1 MENYHKSK
9 ILAIL
14 IGILPLIFEFSSNI
28 WKGDNGFFIVSAAY
42 GLILLLLAL
51 SIPIEDLDQWFLEKT
66 LSLLSVFLALAVVL
80 NNLDIFPLSE
90 IGALYQLTIISY
102 MGILYFLDR
111 HFNTKNLVLLF
122 LNLNILAQ
130 LPIKAGTLLILIISV
145 LTFVFYLIRVMVTFS
160 EQLRPFLLCVYLIVL
175 LISLVWYVPELPEGI
190 LGNLSWNIGAI
201 LLLIELIILIEI
213 IGAMIYLKAKGYLA
227 INAHLIVGIIGFL
240 TISELS
246 MLVVESNVINTS
258 YLVLIFILSLSI
270 VNIFGNISLG
280 KKQVKISV
288 LIPAYNSA
296 NTIVE
301 ALESIKNQTY
311 QNWEII
317 LINDGSRDKTEEII
331 RRYLGNTKLPLTYT
345 KQTHHNY
352 FQSIRHGLKYASGE
366 IIFVL
371 DADKILFNQN
381 VFYRAVSTILGEKC
395 DGMFIG
401 IRAMYQRLKDGK
413 FHLVRPY
420 YRNEVSLI
428 KTALGL
434 GKNIYTNYAFWRR
447 EVFETSVYENY
458 LINGMPAWYNAQN
471 NLGLRVANGN
481 FVGLKYRV
489 SKKSS
494 LVNNHLKQNNSK
506 TLFELSTNLRTLH
519 HIVSRIKIPAYSTQA
534 TLYNLINR
542 LRIASLY
549 PSIFKQGQTSL
560 KEITPLVVK
569 NIKDSELDN
578 VYLKTIVDFSN
589 NFNPQKVVKIIIHKD
604 TKIYWGT
611 EIEEFNKK
619 LSKNMLDQFYY
630 DLMKMIAQGT
640 SVYKI
645 KKEDQK
651 KLEQILEF
659 FTIRD
664 YVKIVSN

>member
-51 SIPIEDLDQWFLEKT
+51 SIPLEDLDQWFLEKT

-111 HFNTKNLVLLF
+111 HFNAKNLVLLL

-145 LTFVFYLIRVMVTFS
+145 LTFVFYLIRVVVTFS

-175 LISLVWYVPELPEGI
+175 LISLVWYVPEVPDFVFK
-190 LGNLSWNIGAI
+190 NLSWSIGSVI
-201 LLLIELIILIEI
+201 LLIEI
-213 IGAMIYLKAKGYLA
+213 IGSIFYLKVKGHLRPTS
-227 INAHLIVGIIGFL
+227 HLIVGIIIFL
-240 TISELS
+240 IINEIS
-246 MLVVESNVINTS
+246 MLVAESNVLNTS

-296 NTIVE
+296 KTIVE

-317 LINDGSRDKTEEII
+317 LINDGSQDETEEIL
-331 RRYLGNTKLPLTYT
+331 RRYLGNTKLSLKYT

-352 FQSIRHGLKYASGE
+352 FKAIRHGLKYASGE

-395 DGMFIG
+395 DGMFVG

-447 EVFETSVYENY
+447 EIFETSVYENY
-458 LINGMPAWYNAQN
+458 LINGMPVWYNAEN
-471 NLGLRVANGN
+471 NLGLRVVNGN

-489 SKKSS
+489 SKKAN
-494 LVNNHLKQNNSK
+494 LGDNPLKQNNSK

-519 HIVSRIKIPAYSTQA
+519 HIVSRINVPAYSTQA
-534 TLYNLINR
+534 TLYDLINR
-542 LRIASLY
+542 LHIASLY

-560 KEITPLVVK
+560 KEITPLVTK
-569 NIKDSELDN
+569 NIKNSELN
-578 VYLKTIVDFSN
+578 NIYLKTIVDFSN
-589 NFNPQKVVKIIIHKD
+589 NFDPQKTTKIVIPKG

-611 EIEEFNKK
+611 EIDEFSNK

-630 DLMKMIAQGT
+630 DLMKIISQGT
-640 SVYKI
+640 TIYKI
-645 KKEDQK
+645 KKDDQK
-651 KLEQILEF
+651 KLEQILDF

-664 YVKIVSN
+664 YVRIISN

>member
-42 GLILLLLAL
+42 GLVLILLAL

-111 HFNTKNLVLLF
+111 HFNAKNLVLLL

-145 LTFVFYLIRVMVTFS
+145 LTFVFYLIRVVVTFS

-175 LISLVWYVPELPEGI
+175 LISLVWYVPELPDFV
-190 LGNLSWNIGAI
+190 LKNLSWSIGSII
-201 LLLIELIILIEI
+201 LLIEI
-213 IGAMIYLKAKGYLA
+213 IGSIFYLKVKGHLRPTS
-227 INAHLIVGIIGFL
+227 HLIVGIIIFL
-240 TISELS
+240 IVNEIS
-246 MLVVESNVINTS
+246 MLVAESNVLNTS
-258 YLVLIFILSLSI
+258 YLVIIFILSLSI

-296 NTIVE
+296 KTIVE

-317 LINDGSRDKTEEII
+317 LINDGSQDETEKIL
-331 RRYLGNTKLPLTYT
+331 RRYLGNTKLPLKYT

-352 FQSIRHGLKYASGE
+352 FKAIRHGLKYASGE

-395 DGMFIG
+395 DGMFVG

-434 GKNIYTNYAFWRR
+434 GTNIYTNYAFWRR
-447 EVFETSVYENY
+447 EIFETSVYENY
-458 LINGMPAWYNAQN
+458 LINGMPAWYNAEN
-471 NLGLRVANGN
+471 NLGLRVVNGN

-489 SKKSS
+489 SKK
-494 LVNNHLKQNNSK
+494 VNLGDNPLKQNNSK

-519 HIVSRIKIPAYSTQA
+519 HIVSRINVPAYSTQA
-534 TLYNLINR
+534 TLYNLISR
-542 LRIASLY
+542 LHIASLY

-560 KEITPLVVK
+560 KKITPLVVK

-589 NFNPQKVVKIIIHKD
+589 NFDPQKTAKIVIPKG

-611 EIEEFNKK
+611 EFDEFSNK

-630 DLMKMIAQGT
+630 DLMKIISQGT
-640 SVYKI
+640 TIYKI
-645 KKEDQK
+645 KKDDQK

-664 YVKIVSN
+664 YVKIISN

>member
-111 HFNTKNLVLLF
+111 HFNAKNLVLLL

-145 LTFVFYLIRVMVTFS
+145 LTFVFYLIRVVVTFS

-175 LISLVWYVPELPEGI
+175 LISLVWYVPELPDFV
-190 LGNLSWNIGAI
+190 LKNLSWSIGSII
-201 LLLIELIILIEI
+201 LLIEI
-213 IGAMIYLKAKGYLA
+213 IGSIFYLKVKGHL
-227 INAHLIVGIIGFL
+227 IPTSHLIVGIIIFL
-240 TISELS
+240 IINEIS
-246 MLVVESNVINTS
+246 MLVAESNVLNTS

-296 NTIVE
+296 KTIVE

-317 LINDGSRDKTEEII
+317 LINDGSQDETEKIL
-331 RRYLGNTKLPLTYT
+331 RRYLGNTKLPLKYT

-352 FQSIRHGLKYASGE
+352 FKAIRHGLKYASGE

-395 DGMFIG
+395 DGMFVG

-434 GKNIYTNYAFWRR
+434 GTNIYTNYAFWRR
-447 EVFETSVYENY
+447 EIFETSVYENY
-458 LINGMPAWYNAQN
+458 LINGMPAWYNAEN
-471 NLGLRVANGN
+471 NLGLRVVNGN

-489 SKKSS
+489 SKK
-494 LVNNHLKQNNSK
+494 VNLGDNPLKQNNSK

-519 HIVSRIKIPAYSTQA
+519 HIVSRINVPAYSTQA

-542 LRIASLY
+542 LHIASLY

-589 NFNPQKVVKIIIHKD
+589 NFDPQKTAKIVIPKG

-611 EIEEFNKK
+611 EIDEFSNK

-630 DLMKMIAQGT
+630 DLMKIISQGT
-640 SVYKI
+640 TIYKI
-645 KKEDQK
+645 KKDDQK

-664 YVKIVSN
+664 YVKIISN

>member
-51 SIPIEDLDQWFLEKT
+51 SIPIEDLDQWFLEKN

-111 HFNTKNLVLLF
+111 HFNAKNLVLLL

-145 LTFVFYLIRVMVTFS
+145 LTFVFYLIRVVVTFS

-175 LISLVWYVPELPEGI
+175 LISLVWYVPELPDFV
-190 LGNLSWNIGAI
+190 LKNLSWSIGSII
-201 LLLIELIILIEI
+201 LLIEI
-213 IGAMIYLKAKGYLA
+213 IGSIFYLKVKGHLRPTS
-227 INAHLIVGIIGFL
+227 HLIVGIIIFL
-240 TISELS
+240 IVNEIS
-246 MLVVESNVINTS
+246 MLVAESNVLNTS

-296 NTIVE
+296 KTIVE

-317 LINDGSRDKTEEII
+317 LINDGSQDETEKIL
-331 RRYLGNTKLPLTYT
+331 RRYLGNTKLPLKYT

-352 FQSIRHGLKYASGE
+352 FKAIRHGLKYASGE

-395 DGMFIG
+395 DGMFVG

-434 GKNIYTNYAFWRR
+434 GTNIYTNYAFWRR
-447 EVFETSVYENY
+447 EIFETSVYKNY
-458 LINGMPAWYNAQN
+458 LINGMPAWYNAEN
-471 NLGLRVANGN
+471 NLGLRVVNGN

-489 SKKSS
+489 SKK
-494 LVNNHLKQNNSK
+494 VNLGDNPLKQNNSK

-519 HIVSRIKIPAYSTQA
+519 HIVSRINVPAYSTQA

-542 LRIASLY
+542 LHIASLY

-589 NFNPQKVVKIIIHKD
+589 NFDPQKTAKIVIPKG

-611 EIEEFNKK
+611 EIDEFSNK

-630 DLMKMIAQGT
+630 DLMKIISQGT
-640 SVYKI
+640 TIYKI
-645 KKEDQK
+645 KKDDQK

-664 YVKIVSN
+664 YVKIISN

>member
-1 MENYHKSK
+1 MGNYHKSN

-111 HFNTKNLVLLF
+111 HFNAKNLVLLL

-145 LTFVFYLIRVMVTFS
+145 LTFVFYLIRVVVTFS

-175 LISLVWYVPELPEGI
+175 LISLVWYVPELPDFV
-190 LGNLSWNIGAI
+190 LKNLSWSIGSII
-201 LLLIELIILIEI
+201 LLIEI
-213 IGAMIYLKAKGYLA
+213 IGSIFYLKVKDHLRPTS
-227 INAHLIVGIIGFL
+227 HLIVGIIIFL
-240 TISELS
+240 IINEIS
-246 MLVVESNVINTS
+246 MLVAESNVLNTS

-296 NTIVE
+296 KTIVE

-317 LINDGSRDKTEEII
+317 LINDGSQDETETIL
-331 RRYLGNTKLPLTYT
+331 RRYLGNTKLPLKYT

-352 FQSIRHGLKYASGE
+352 FKAIRHGLKYASGE

-395 DGMFIG
+395 DGMFVG

-434 GKNIYTNYAFWRR
+434 GTNIYTNYAFWRR
-447 EVFETSVYENY
+447 EIFETSVYENY
-458 LINGMPAWYNAQN
+458 LINGMPAWYNAEN
-471 NLGLRVANGN
+471 NLGLRVVNGN

-489 SKKSS
+489 SKK
-494 LVNNHLKQNNSK
+494 VNLGDNPLKQNNSK

-519 HIVSRIKIPAYSTQA
+519 HIVSRINVPAYSTQA

-542 LRIASLY
+542 LHIASLY

-578 VYLKTIVDFSN
+578 VYLKIIVDFSN
-589 NFNPQKVVKIIIHKD
+589 NFNPQKTAKIVIPKG

-611 EIEEFNKK
+611 GIDEFSNK
-619 LSKNMLDQFYY
+619 LSKNTLEQFYY
-630 DLMKMIAQGT
+630 DLIKIISQGT
-640 SVYKI
+640 TIYKI
-645 KKEDQK
+645 KKDDQK

-664 YVKIVSN
+664 YVKIISN

>member
-102 MGILYFLDR
+102 MGILYFLDL
-111 HFNTKNLVLLF
+111 HFNAKNLVLLL

-145 LTFVFYLIRVMVTFS
+145 LTFVFYLIRVVVTFS

-175 LISLVWYVPELPEGI
+175 LISLVWYVPELPDFV
-190 LGNLSWNIGAI
+190 LKNLSWSIGSII
-201 LLLIELIILIEI
+201 LLIEI
-213 IGAMIYLKAKGYLA
+213 IGSIFYLKVKGHL
-227 INAHLIVGIIGFL
+227 IPTSHLIVGIIIFL
-240 TISELS
+240 IINEIS
-246 MLVVESNVINTS
+246 MLVAESNVLNTS
-258 YLVLIFILSLSI
+258 YLVIIFILSLSI

-296 NTIVE
+296 KTIVE

-317 LINDGSRDKTEEII
+317 LINDGSQDGTEEIL
-331 RRYLGNTKLPLTYT
+331 RRYLGNTKLPLKYT

-352 FQSIRHGLKYASGE
+352 FKAIRHGLKYASGE

-395 DGMFIG
+395 DGMFVG

-434 GKNIYTNYAFWRR
+434 GTNIYTNYAFWRR
-447 EVFETSVYENY
+447 EIFETSVYENY
-458 LINGMPAWYNAQN
+458 LINGMPAWYNAEN
-471 NLGLRVANGN
+471 NLGLRVVNGN

-489 SKKSS
+489 SKK
-494 LVNNHLKQNNSK
+494 VNLGDNPLKQNNSK

-519 HIVSRIKIPAYSTQA
+519 HIVSRINVPAYSTQA
-534 TLYNLINR
+534 TLYNLISR
-542 LRIASLY
+542 LHIASLY

-560 KEITPLVVK
+560 KKITPLVVK

-589 NFNPQKVVKIIIHKD
+589 NFDPQKTAKIVIPKG

-611 EIEEFNKK
+611 EIDEFSNK

-630 DLMKMIAQGT
+630 DLMKIISQGT
-640 SVYKI
+640 TIYKI
-645 KKEDQK
+645 KKDDQK

-664 YVKIVSN
+664 YVKIISN

>member
-111 HFNTKNLVLLF
+111 HFNAKNLVLLL

-145 LTFVFYLIRVMVTFS
+145 LTFVFYLIRVVVTFS

-175 LISLVWYVPELPEGI
+175 LISLVWYVPELPDFV
-190 LGNLSWNIGAI
+190 LKNLSWSIGSII
-201 LLLIELIILIEI
+201 LLIEI
-213 IGAMIYLKAKGYLA
+213 IGSIFYLKVKGHL
-227 INAHLIVGIIGFL
+227 IPTSHLIVGIIIFL
-240 TISELS
+240 IINEIS
-246 MLVVESNVINTS
+246 MLVAESNVLNTS
-258 YLVLIFILSLSI
+258 YLVIIFILSLSI

-296 NTIVE
+296 KTIVE

-317 LINDGSRDKTEEII
+317 LINDGSQDETEKIL
-331 RRYLGNTKLPLTYT
+331 RRYLGNTKLPLKYT

-352 FQSIRHGLKYASGE
+352 FKAIRHGLKYASGE

-395 DGMFIG
+395 DGMFVG

-434 GKNIYTNYAFWRR
+434 GTNIYTNYAFWRR
-447 EVFETSVYENY
+447 EIFETSVYENY
-458 LINGMPAWYNAQN
+458 LINGMPAWYNAEN
-471 NLGLRVANGN
+471 NLGLRVVNGN

-489 SKKSS
+489 SKK
-494 LVNNHLKQNNSK
+494 VNLGDNPLKQNNSK

-519 HIVSRIKIPAYSTQA
+519 HIVSRINVPAYSTQA
-534 TLYNLINR
+534 TLYNLISR
-542 LRIASLY
+542 LHIASLY

-560 KEITPLVVK
+560 KKITPLVVK

-589 NFNPQKVVKIIIHKD
+589 NFDPQKTAKIVIPKG

-611 EIEEFNKK
+611 EFDEFSNK

-630 DLMKMIAQGT
+630 DLIKIISQGT
-640 SVYKI
+640 TIYKI
-645 KKEDQK
+645 KKDDQK

-664 YVKIVSN
+664 YVKIISN

>member
-1 MENYHKSK
+1 MGNYHKSN

-66 LSLLSVFLALAVVL
+66 LSLLSVFLALTVVL

-111 HFNTKNLVLLF
+111 HFNAKNLVLLL

-145 LTFVFYLIRVMVTFS
+145 LIFVFYLIRVVVTFS

-175 LISLVWYVPELPEGI
+175 LISLVWYVPELPDFV
-190 LGNLSWNIGAI
+190 LKNLSWSIGSII
-201 LLLIELIILIEI
+201 LLIEI
-213 IGAMIYLKAKGYLA
+213 IGSISYLKVKGHLRPTS
-227 INAHLIVGIIGFL
+227 HLIVGIIIFL
-240 TISELS
+240 IINEIS
-246 MLVVESNVINTS
+246 MLVAESNVLNTS

-296 NTIVE
+296 KTIVE

-317 LINDGSRDKTEEII
+317 LINDGSQDETEEIL
-331 RRYLGNTKLPLTYT
+331 RRYLGNTKLPLKYT

-352 FQSIRHGLKYASGE
+352 FKAIRHGLKYASGE

-395 DGMFIG
+395 DGMFVG

-434 GKNIYTNYAFWRR
+434 GTNIYTNYAFWRR
-447 EVFETSVYENY
+447 EIFETSVYENY
-458 LINGMPAWYNAQN
+458 LINGMPAWYNAEN
-471 NLGLRVANGN
+471 NLGLRVVNGN

-489 SKKSS
+489 SKK
-494 LVNNHLKQNNSK
+494 VNLGDNPLKQNNSK

-519 HIVSRIKIPAYSTQA
+519 HIVSRINVPAYSTQA

-542 LRIASLY
+542 LHIASLY

-589 NFNPQKVVKIIIHKD
+589 NFNPQKTAKIVIPKG

-611 EIEEFNKK
+611 GIDEFSNK
-619 LSKNMLDQFYY
+619 LSKNTLEQFYY
-630 DLMKMIAQGT
+630 DLIKIISQGT
-640 SVYKI
+640 TIYKI
-645 KKEDQK
+645 KKDDQK

-664 YVKIVSN
+664 YVKIISN

>member
-111 HFNTKNLVLLF
+111 HFNAKNLVLLL

-145 LTFVFYLIRVMVTFS
+145 LTFVFYLIRVVVTFS

-175 LISLVWYVPELPEGI
+175 LISLVWYVPELPDFV
-190 LGNLSWNIGAI
+190 LKNLSWSIGSII
-201 LLLIELIILIEI
+201 LLIEI
-213 IGAMIYLKAKGYLA
+213 IGSIFYLKVKGHLRPTS
-227 INAHLIVGIIGFL
+227 HLIVGIIIFL
-240 TISELS
+240 IVNEIS
-246 MLVVESNVINTS
+246 MLVAESNVLNTS

-296 NTIVE
+296 KTIVE

-317 LINDGSRDKTEEII
+317 LINDGSQDETEKIL
-331 RRYLGNTKLPLTYT
+331 RRYLGNTKLPLKYT

-352 FQSIRHGLKYASGE
+352 FKAIRHGLKYASGE

-395 DGMFIG
+395 DGMFVG

-434 GKNIYTNYAFWRR
+434 GTNIYTNYAFWRR
-447 EVFETSVYENY
+447 EIFETSVYENY
-458 LINGMPAWYNAQN
+458 LINGMPAWYNAEN
-471 NLGLRVANGN
+471 NLGLKVVNGN

-489 SKKSS
+489 SKK
-494 LVNNHLKQNNSK
+494 VNLGDNPLKQNNSK

-519 HIVSRIKIPAYSTQA
+519 HIVSRINVPAYSTQA
-534 TLYNLINR
+534 TLYNLISR
-542 LRIASLY
+542 LHIASLY

-560 KEITPLVVK
+560 KKITPLVVK

-589 NFNPQKVVKIIIHKD
+589 NFDPQKTAKIVIPKG

-611 EIEEFNKK
+611 EFDEFSNK

-630 DLMKMIAQGT
+630 DLMKIISQGT
-640 SVYKI
+640 TIYKI
-645 KKEDQK
+645 KKDDQK

-664 YVKIVSN
+664 YVKIISN

>member
-51 SIPIEDLDQWFLEKT
+51 SIPLEDLDQWFLEKT

-111 HFNTKNLVLLF
+111 HFNAKNLVLLL

-130 LPIKAGTLLILIISV
+130 LSIKAGTLLILIISV
-145 LTFVFYLIRVMVTFS
+145 LTFVFYLIRVVVTFS

-175 LISLVWYVPELPEGI
+175 LISLVWYVPELPDFV
-190 LGNLSWNIGAI
+190 LKNLSWSIGSII
-201 LLLIELIILIEI
+201 LLIEI
-213 IGAMIYLKAKGYLA
+213 IGSIFYLKVKGHLRPTS
-227 INAHLIVGIIGFL
+227 HLIVGIIIFL
-240 TISELS
+240 IINEIS
-246 MLVVESNVINTS
+246 MLVAESNVLNTS

-296 NTIVE
+296 KTIVE

-317 LINDGSRDKTEEII
+317 LINDGSQDETEEIL
-331 RRYLGNTKLPLTYT
+331 RRYLGNTKLSLKYT

-352 FQSIRHGLKYASGE
+352 FKAIRHGLKYASGE

-395 DGMFIG
+395 DGMFVG

-447 EVFETSVYENY
+447 EIFETSVYENY
-458 LINGMPAWYNAQN
+458 LINGMPVWYNAEN
-471 NLGLRVANGN
+471 NLGLRVVNGN

-489 SKKSS
+489 SNK
-494 LVNNHLKQNNSK
+494 VNLGDNSLKQNNSK

-519 HIVSRIKIPAYSTQA
+519 HIVSRINVPAYSTQA

-542 LRIASLY
+542 LHIASLY

-589 NFNPQKVVKIIIHKD
+589 NFDPQKTAKLVIPKG

-611 EIEEFNKK
+611 EIDEFSNK
-619 LSKNMLDQFYY
+619 LSKNTLDQFYY
-630 DLMKMIAQGT
+630 DFMKIIGQGT
-640 SVYKI
+640 TIYEI
-645 KKEDQK
+645 KKDDQK
-651 KLEQILEF
+651 KLEQILDF

-664 YVKIVSN
+664 YVRIISN

>member
-28 WKGDNGFFIVSAAY
+28 WKDDNGFFIVSAAY
-42 GLILLLLAL
+42 GLVLILLAL

-102 MGILYFLDR
+102 MGILYFLYR
-111 HFNTKNLVLLF
+111 HFNAKNLVLLL

-145 LTFVFYLIRVMVTFS
+145 LTFVFYLIRVVVTFS

-175 LISLVWYVPELPEGI
+175 LISLVWYVPELPDFV
-190 LGNLSWNIGAI
+190 LKNLSWSIGSII
-201 LLLIELIILIEI
+201 LLIEI
-213 IGAMIYLKAKGYLA
+213 IGSIFYLKVKGHLRPTS
-227 INAHLIVGIIGFL
+227 HLIVGIIIFL
-240 TISELS
+240 IINEIS
-246 MLVVESNVINTS
+246 MLVAESNVLNTS

-296 NTIVE
+296 KTIVE

-317 LINDGSRDKTEEII
+317 LINDGSQDETEKIL
-331 RRYLGNTKLPLTYT
+331 RRYLGNTKLPLKYT

-352 FQSIRHGLKYASGE
+352 FKAIRHGLKYASGE

-395 DGMFIG
+395 DGMFVG

-434 GKNIYTNYAFWRR
+434 GTNIYTNYAFWRR
-447 EVFETSVYENY
+447 EIFETSVYENY
-458 LINGMPAWYNAQN
+458 LINGMPAWYNAEN
-471 NLGLRVANGN
+471 NLGLRVVNGN

-489 SKKSS
+489 SKK
-494 LVNNHLKQNNSK
+494 VNLGDNPLKQNNSK

-519 HIVSRIKIPAYSTQA
+519 HIVSRINVPAYSTQA

-542 LRIASLY
+542 LHIASLY

-589 NFNPQKVVKIIIHKD
+589 NFDPQKTAKIVIPKG

-611 EIEEFNKK
+611 EIDEFSNK

-630 DLMKMIAQGT
+630 DLMKIISQGT
-640 SVYKI
+640 TIYKI
-645 KKEDQK
+645 KKDDQK

-664 YVKIVSN
+664 YVKIISN

>member
-1 MENYHKSK
+1 MENYHKSN

-111 HFNTKNLVLLF
+111 HFNAKNLVLLL

-145 LTFVFYLIRVMVTFS
+145 LTFVFYLIRVVVTFS

-175 LISLVWYVPELPEGI
+175 LISLVWYVPELPDFV
-190 LGNLSWNIGAI
+190 LKNLSWSIGSII
-201 LLLIELIILIEI
+201 LLIEI
-213 IGAMIYLKAKGYLA
+213 IGSIFYLKVKGHLRPTS
-227 INAHLIVGIIGFL
+227 HLIVGIIIFL
-240 TISELS
+240 IINEIS
-246 MLVVESNVINTS
+246 MLVAESNVLNTS

-296 NTIVE
+296 KTIVE

-317 LINDGSRDKTEEII
+317 LINDGSQDETETIL
-331 RRYLGNTKLPLTYT
+331 RRYLGNTKLPLKYT

-352 FQSIRHGLKYASGE
+352 FKAIRHGLKYASGE

-395 DGMFIG
+395 DGMFVG

-434 GKNIYTNYAFWRR
+434 GTNIYTNYAFWRR
-447 EVFETSVYENY
+447 EIFETSVYENY
-458 LINGMPAWYNAQN
+458 LINGMPAWYNAEN
-471 NLGLRVANGN
+471 NLGLRVVNGN

-489 SKKSS
+489 SKK
-494 LVNNHLKQNNSK
+494 VNLGDNPLKQNNSK

-519 HIVSRIKIPAYSTQA
+519 HIVSRINVPAYSTQA

-542 LRIASLY
+542 LHIASLY

-589 NFNPQKVVKIIIHKD
+589 NFNPQKTAKIVIPKG

-611 EIEEFNKK
+611 GIDEFSNK
-619 LSKNMLDQFYY
+619 LSKNTLEQFYY
-630 DLMKMIAQGT
+630 DLIKIISQGT
-640 SVYKI
+640 TIYKI
-645 KKEDQK
+645 KKDDQK

-664 YVKIVSN
+664 YVKIISN

>member
-42 GLILLLLAL
+42 GLVLLLLAL

-111 HFNTKNLVLLF
+111 HFNAKNLVLLL

-145 LTFVFYLIRVMVTFS
+145 LTFVFYLIRVVVTFS

-175 LISLVWYVPELPEGI
+175 LISLVWYVPELPDFV
-190 LGNLSWNIGAI
+190 LKNLSWSIGSII
-201 LLLIELIILIEI
+201 LLIEI
-213 IGAMIYLKAKGYLA
+213 IGSIFYLKVKGHLRPTS
-227 INAHLIVGIIGFL
+227 HLIVGIIIFL
-240 TISELS
+240 IVNEIS
-246 MLVVESNVINTS
+246 MLVAESNVLNTS

-296 NTIVE
+296 KTIVE

-317 LINDGSRDKTEEII
+317 LINDGSQDETEKIL
-331 RRYLGNTKLPLTYT
+331 RRYLGNTKLPLKYT

-352 FQSIRHGLKYASGE
+352 FKAIRHGLKYASGE

-395 DGMFIG
+395 DGMFVG

-428 KTALGL
+428 KTVLGL
-434 GKNIYTNYAFWRR
+434 GTNIYTNYAFWRR
-447 EVFETSVYENY
+447 EIFETSVYENY
-458 LINGMPAWYNAQN
+458 LINGMPAWYNAEN
-471 NLGLRVANGN
+471 NLGLRVVNGN

-489 SKKSS
+489 SKK
-494 LVNNHLKQNNSK
+494 VNLGDNPLKQNNSK

-519 HIVSRIKIPAYSTQA
+519 HIVSRINVPAYSTQA
-534 TLYNLINR
+534 TLYNLISR
-542 LRIASLY
+542 LHIASLY

-560 KEITPLVVK
+560 KKITPLVVK

-589 NFNPQKVVKIIIHKD
+589 NFDPQKTAKIVIPKG

-611 EIEEFNKK
+611 EFDEFSNK

-630 DLMKMIAQGT
+630 DLMKIISQGT
-640 SVYKI
+640 TIYKI
-645 KKEDQK
+645 KKDDQK

-664 YVKIVSN
+664 YVKIISN

>member
-111 HFNTKNLVLLF
+111 HFNAKNLVLLL

-145 LTFVFYLIRVMVTFS
+145 LTFVFYLIRVVVTFS

-175 LISLVWYVPELPEGI
+175 LISLVWYVPELPDFV
-190 LGNLSWNIGAI
+190 LKNLSWSIGSII
-201 LLLIELIILIEI
+201 LLIEI
-213 IGAMIYLKAKGYLA
+213 IGSIFYLKVKGHLRPTS
-227 INAHLIVGIIGFL
+227 HLIVGIIIFL
-240 TISELS
+240 IINEIS
-246 MLVVESNVINTS
+246 MLVAESNVLNTS

-296 NTIVE
+296 KTIVE

-317 LINDGSRDKTEEII
+317 LINDGSQDETETIL
-331 RRYLGNTKLPLTYT
+331 RRYLGNTKLPLKYT

-352 FQSIRHGLKYASGE
+352 FKAIRHGLKYASGE

-395 DGMFIG
+395 DGMFVG

-434 GKNIYTNYAFWRR
+434 GTNIYTNYAFWRR
-447 EVFETSVYENY
+447 EIFETSVYENY
-458 LINGMPAWYNAQN
+458 LINGMPAWYNAEN
-471 NLGLRVANGN
+471 NLGLRVVNGN

-489 SKKSS
+489 SKK
-494 LVNNHLKQNNSK
+494 VNLGDNPLKQNNSK

-519 HIVSRIKIPAYSTQA
+519 HIVSRINVPAYSTQA

-542 LRIASLY
+542 LHIASLY

-589 NFNPQKVVKIIIHKD
+589 NFDPQKTAKIVIPKG

-611 EIEEFNKK
+611 GIDEFSNK
-619 LSKNMLDQFYY
+619 LSKNTLEQFYY
-630 DLMKMIAQGT
+630 DLIKIISQGT
-640 SVYKI
+640 TIYKI
-645 KKEDQK
+645 KKDDQK

-664 YVKIVSN
+664 YVKIISN

>member
-42 GLILLLLAL
+42 GLVLLLLAL

-111 HFNTKNLVLLF
+111 HFNAKNLVLLL

-145 LTFVFYLIRVMVTFS
+145 LTFVFYLIRVVVTFS

-175 LISLVWYVPELPEGI
+175 LISLVWYVPELPDFV
-190 LGNLSWNIGAI
+190 LKNLSWSIGSII
-201 LLLIELIILIEI
+201 LLIEI
-213 IGAMIYLKAKGYLA
+213 IGSIFYLKVKGHLRPTS
-227 INAHLIVGIIGFL
+227 HLIVGIIIFL
-240 TISELS
+240 IVNEIS
-246 MLVVESNVINTS
+246 MLVAESNVLNTS
-258 YLVLIFILSLSI
+258 YLVIIFILSLSI

-296 NTIVE
+296 KTIVE

-317 LINDGSRDKTEEII
+317 LINDGSQDETEKIL
-331 RRYLGNTKLPLTYT
+331 RRYLGNKKLPLKYT

-352 FQSIRHGLKYASGE
+352 FKAIRHGLKYASGE

-395 DGMFIG
+395 DGMFVG

-434 GKNIYTNYAFWRR
+434 GTNIYTNYAFWRR
-447 EVFETSVYENY
+447 EIFETSVYENY
-458 LINGMPAWYNAQN
+458 LINGMPAWYNAEN
-471 NLGLRVANGN
+471 NLGLRVVNGN

-489 SKKSS
+489 SKK
-494 LVNNHLKQNNSK
+494 VNLGDNPLKQNNSK

-519 HIVSRIKIPAYSTQA
+519 HIVSRINVPAYSTQA
-534 TLYNLINR
+534 TLYNLISR
-542 LRIASLY
+542 LHIASLY

-560 KEITPLVVK
+560 KKITPLVVK

-589 NFNPQKVVKIIIHKD
+589 NFDPQKTAKIVIPKG

-611 EIEEFNKK
+611 EFDEFSNK

-630 DLMKMIAQGT
+630 DLMKIISQGT
-640 SVYKI
+640 TIYKI
-645 KKEDQK
+645 KKDDQK

-664 YVKIVSN
+664 YVKIISN

>member
-111 HFNTKNLVLLF
+111 HFNAKNLVLLL

-145 LTFVFYLIRVMVTFS
+145 LTFVFYLIRVVVTFS

-175 LISLVWYVPELPEGI
+175 LISLVWYVPELPDFV
-190 LGNLSWNIGAI
+190 LKNLSWSIGSII
-201 LLLIELIILIEI
+201 LLIEI
-213 IGAMIYLKAKGYLA
+213 IGSIFYLKVKGHL
-227 INAHLIVGIIGFL
+227 IPTSHLIVGIIIFL
-240 TISELS
+240 IINEIS
-246 MLVVESNVINTS
+246 MLVAESNVLNTS
-258 YLVLIFILSLSI
+258 YLVIIFILSLSI

-296 NTIVE
+296 KTIVE

-317 LINDGSRDKTEEII
+317 LINDGSQDETETIL
-331 RRYLGNTKLPLTYT
+331 RRYLGNTKLPLKYT

-352 FQSIRHGLKYASGE
+352 FKAIRHGLKYASGE

-395 DGMFIG
+395 DGMFVG

-434 GKNIYTNYAFWRR
+434 GTNIYTNYAFWRR
-447 EVFETSVYENY
+447 EIFETSVYENY
-458 LINGMPAWYNAQN
+458 LINGMPAWYNAEN
-471 NLGLRVANGN
+471 NLGLRVVNGN

-489 SKKSS
+489 SKK
-494 LVNNHLKQNNSK
+494 VNLGDNPLKQSNSK

-519 HIVSRIKIPAYSTQA
+519 HIVSRINVPAYSTQA

-542 LRIASLY
+542 LHIASLY

-560 KEITPLVVK
+560 KKITPLVVK

-589 NFNPQKVVKIIIHKD
+589 NFDPQKTAKIVIPKG

-611 EIEEFNKK
+611 EIDEFSNK

-630 DLMKMIAQGT
+630 DLMKIISQGT
-640 SVYKI
+640 TIYKI
-645 KKEDQK
+645 KKDDQK

-664 YVKIVSN
+664 YVKIISN

>member
-51 SIPIEDLDQWFLEKT
+51 SILLEDLDQWFLEKT

-111 HFNTKNLVLLF
+111 HFNAKNLVLLL

-130 LPIKAGTLLILIISV
+130 LSIKAGTLLILIISV
-145 LTFVFYLIRVMVTFS
+145 LTFVFYLIRVVVTFS

-175 LISLVWYVPELPEGI
+175 LISLVWYVPELPDFV
-190 LGNLSWNIGAI
+190 LKNLSWSIGSII
-201 LLLIELIILIEI
+201 LLIEI
-213 IGAMIYLKAKGYLA
+213 IGSIFYLKVKGHLRPSS
-227 INAHLIVGIIGFL
+227 HLIVGIIIFL
-240 TISELS
+240 IINEIS
-246 MLVVESNVINTS
+246 MLVAESNVLNTS

-296 NTIVE
+296 KTIVE

-317 LINDGSRDKTEEII
+317 LINDGSQDETEEIL
-331 RRYLGNTKLPLTYT
+331 RRYLGNTKLSLKYT

-352 FQSIRHGLKYASGE
+352 FKAIRHGLKYASGE

-395 DGMFIG
+395 DGMFVG

-447 EVFETSVYENY
+447 EIFETSVYENY
-458 LINGMPAWYNAQN
+458 LINGMPVWYNAEN
-471 NLGLRVANGN
+471 NLGLRVVNGN

-489 SKKSS
+489 SKK
-494 LVNNHLKQNNSK
+494 VNLGDNSLKQNNSK

-519 HIVSRIKIPAYSTQA
+519 HIVSRINVPAYSTQA

-542 LRIASLY
+542 LHIASLY

-589 NFNPQKVVKIIIHKD
+589 NFDPQKTAKIVIPKG

-611 EIEEFNKK
+611 EIDEFSNK

-630 DLMKMIAQGT
+630 DLMKIISQGT
-640 SVYKI
+640 TIYKI
-645 KKEDQK
+645 KKDDQK
-651 KLEQILEF
+651 KLEQILDF

-664 YVKIVSN
+664 YVRIISN

>member
-42 GLILLLLAL
+42 GLVLLLLAL

-80 NNLDIFPLSE
+80 NNLYIFPLSE

-111 HFNTKNLVLLF
+111 HFNAKNLVLLL

-145 LTFVFYLIRVMVTFS
+145 LTFVFYLIRVVVTFS

-175 LISLVWYVPELPEGI
+175 LISLVWYVPELPDFV
-190 LGNLSWNIGAI
+190 LKNLSWSIGSII
-201 LLLIELIILIEI
+201 LLIEI
-213 IGAMIYLKAKGYLA
+213 IGSIFYLKVKGHLRPTS
-227 INAHLIVGIIGFL
+227 HLIVGIIIFL
-240 TISELS
+240 IVNEIS
-246 MLVVESNVINTS
+246 MLVAESNVLNTS

-296 NTIVE
+296 KTIVE

-317 LINDGSRDKTEEII
+317 LINDGSQDETETIL
-331 RRYLGNTKLPLTYT
+331 RRYLGNTKLPLKYT

-352 FQSIRHGLKYASGE
+352 FKAIRHGLKYASGE

-395 DGMFIG
+395 DGMFVG

-434 GKNIYTNYAFWRR
+434 GTNIYTNYAFWRR
-447 EVFETSVYENY
+447 EIFETSVYENY
-458 LINGMPAWYNAQN
+458 LINGMPAWYNAEN
-471 NLGLRVANGN
+471 NLGLRVVNGN

-489 SKKSS
+489 SKK
-494 LVNNHLKQNNSK
+494 VNLGDNPLKQNNSK

-519 HIVSRIKIPAYSTQA
+519 HIVSRINVPAYSTQA

-542 LRIASLY
+542 LHIASLY

-589 NFNPQKVVKIIIHKD
+589 NFDPQKTAKIVIPKG

-611 EIEEFNKK
+611 GFDEFSNK

-630 DLMKMIAQGT
+630 DLIKIISQGT
-640 SVYKI
+640 TIYKI
-645 KKEDQK
+645 KKDDQK

-664 YVKIVSN
+664 YVKIISN

>member
-111 HFNTKNLVLLF
+111 HFNAKNLVLLL

-145 LTFVFYLIRVMVTFS
+145 LTFVFYLIRVVVTFS

-175 LISLVWYVPELPEGI
+175 LISLVWYVPELPDFV
-190 LGNLSWNIGAI
+190 LKNLSWSIGSII
-201 LLLIELIILIEI
+201 LLIEI
-213 IGAMIYLKAKGYLA
+213 IGSIFYLKVKGHL
-227 INAHLIVGIIGFL
+227 IPTSHLIVGIIIFL
-240 TISELS
+240 IINEIS
-246 MLVVESNVINTS
+246 MLVAESNVLNTS
-258 YLVLIFILSLSI
+258 YLVIIFILSLSI

-296 NTIVE
+296 KTIVE

-317 LINDGSRDKTEEII
+317 LINDGSQGETEKIL
-331 RRYLGNTKLPLTYT
+331 RRYLGNTKLPLKYT

-352 FQSIRHGLKYASGE
+352 FKAIRHGLKYASGE

-395 DGMFIG
+395 DGMFVG

-434 GKNIYTNYAFWRR
+434 GTNIYTNYAFWRR
-447 EVFETSVYENY
+447 EIFETSVYENY
-458 LINGMPAWYNAQN
+458 LINGMPAWYNAEN
-471 NLGLRVANGN
+471 NLGLRVVNGN

-489 SKKSS
+489 SKK
-494 LVNNHLKQNNSK
+494 VNLGDNPLKQNNSK

-519 HIVSRIKIPAYSTQA
+519 HIVSRINVPAYSTQA
-534 TLYNLINR
+534 TLYNLISR
-542 LRIASLY
+542 LHIASLY

-560 KEITPLVVK
+560 KKITPLVVK

-589 NFNPQKVVKIIIHKD
+589 NFDPQKTAKIVIPKG

-611 EIEEFNKK
+611 EFDEFSNK

-630 DLMKMIAQGT
+630 DLIKIISQGT
-640 SVYKI
+640 TIYKI
-645 KKEDQK
+645 KKDDQK

-664 YVKIVSN
+664 YVKIISN

>member
-42 GLILLLLAL
+42 GLVLLLLAL

-111 HFNTKNLVLLF
+111 HFNAKNLVLLL

-145 LTFVFYLIRVMVTFS
+145 LTFVFYLIRVVVTFS

-175 LISLVWYVPELPEGI
+175 LISLVWYVPELPDFV
-190 LGNLSWNIGAI
+190 LKNLSWSIGSII
-201 LLLIELIILIEI
+201 LLIEI
-213 IGAMIYLKAKGYLA
+213 IGSIFYLKVKGHLRPTS
-227 INAHLIVGIIGFL
+227 HLIVGIIIFL
-240 TISELS
+240 IVNEIS
-246 MLVVESNVINTS
+246 MLVAESNVLNTS

-296 NTIVE
+296 KTIVE

-317 LINDGSRDKTEEII
+317 LINDGSQDETEKIL
-331 RRYLGNTKLPLTYT
+331 RRYLGNKKLPLKYT

-352 FQSIRHGLKYASGE
+352 FKAIRHGLKYASGE

-395 DGMFIG
+395 DGMFVG

-434 GKNIYTNYAFWRR
+434 GTNIYTNYAFWRR
-447 EVFETSVYENY
+447 EIFETSVYENY
-458 LINGMPAWYNAQN
+458 LINGMPAWYNAEN
-471 NLGLRVANGN
+471 NLGLRVVNGN

-489 SKKSS
+489 SKK
-494 LVNNHLKQNNSK
+494 VNLGDNPLKQNNSK

-519 HIVSRIKIPAYSTQA
+519 HIVSRINVPAYSTQA
-534 TLYNLINR
+534 TLYNLISR
-542 LRIASLY
+542 LHIASLY

-560 KEITPLVVK
+560 KKITPLVVK

-589 NFNPQKVVKIIIHKD
+589 NFDPQKTAKIVIPKG

-611 EIEEFNKK
+611 EIDEFSNK

-630 DLMKMIAQGT
+630 DLMKIISQGT
-640 SVYKI
+640 TIYKI
-645 KKEDQK
+645 KKDDQK

-664 YVKIVSN
+664 YVKIISN

>member
-51 SIPIEDLDQWFLEKT
+51 SIPLEDLDQWFLEKT

-111 HFNTKNLVLLF
+111 HFNAKNLVLLL

-145 LTFVFYLIRVMVTFS
+145 LTFVFYLIRVVVTFS

-175 LISLVWYVPELPEGI
+175 LISLVWYVPEVPDFVFK
-190 LGNLSWNIGAI
+190 NLSWSIGSVI
-201 LLLIELIILIEI
+201 LLIEI
-213 IGAMIYLKAKGYLA
+213 IGSIFYLKVKGHLRPTS
-227 INAHLIVGIIGFL
+227 HLIVGIIIFL
-240 TISELS
+240 IINEIS
-246 MLVVESNVINTS
+246 MLVAESNVLNTS

-296 NTIVE
+296 KTIVE

-317 LINDGSRDKTEEII
+317 LINDGSQDETEEIL
-331 RRYLGNTKLPLTYT
+331 RRYLGNTKLSLKYT

-352 FQSIRHGLKYASGE
+352 FKAIRHGLKYASGE

-395 DGMFIG
+395 DGMFVG

-447 EVFETSVYENY
+447 EIFETSVYENY
-458 LINGMPAWYNAQN
+458 LINGMPVWYNAEN
-471 NLGLRVANGN
+471 NLGLRVVNGN

-489 SKKSS
+489 SKK
-494 LVNNHLKQNNSK
+494 VNLGDNSLKQNNSK

-519 HIVSRIKIPAYSTQA
+519 HIVSRINVPAYSTQA

-542 LRIASLY
+542 LHIASLY

-589 NFNPQKVVKIIIHKD
+589 NFDPQKTTKIVIPKG

-611 EIEEFNKK
+611 EIEEFSKK
-619 LSKNMLDQFYY
+619 LSKNTLDQFYY
-630 DLMKMIAQGT
+630 DLMKIISQGT
-640 SVYKI
+640 TIYKI
-645 KKEDQK
+645 KKDDQK
-651 KLEQILEF
+651 KLEQILDF

-664 YVKIVSN
+664 YVRIISN

>member
-51 SIPIEDLDQWFLEKT
+51 SIPLEDLDQWFLEKT

-111 HFNTKNLVLLF
+111 HFNAKNLVLLL

-130 LPIKAGTLLILIISV
+130 LSIKAGTLLILIISV
-145 LTFVFYLIRVMVTFS
+145 LTFVFYLIRVVVTFS

-175 LISLVWYVPELPEGI
+175 LISLVWYVPELPDFV
-190 LGNLSWNIGAI
+190 LKNLSWSIGSII
-201 LLLIELIILIEI
+201 LLIEI
-213 IGAMIYLKAKGYLA
+213 IGSIFYLKVKGHLRPTS
-227 INAHLIVGIIGFL
+227 HLIVGIIIFL
-240 TISELS
+240 IINEIS
-246 MLVVESNVINTS
+246 MLVAESNVLNTS

-296 NTIVE
+296 KTIVE

-317 LINDGSRDKTEEII
+317 LINDGSQDETEEIL
-331 RRYLGNTKLPLTYT
+331 RRYLGNTKLSLKYT

-352 FQSIRHGLKYASGE
+352 FKAIRHGLKYASGE

-395 DGMFIG
+395 DGMFVG

-447 EVFETSVYENY
+447 EIFETSVYENY
-458 LINGMPAWYNAQN
+458 LINGMPVWYNAEN
-471 NLGLRVANGN
+471 NLGLRVVNGN

-489 SKKSS
+489 SKK
-494 LVNNHLKQNNSK
+494 VNLGDNSLKQNNSK

-519 HIVSRIKIPAYSTQA
+519 HIVSRINVPAYSTQA

-542 LRIASLY
+542 LHIASLY

-589 NFNPQKVVKIIIHKD
+589 NFDPQKTAKIVIPKG

-611 EIEEFNKK
+611 EIDEFSNK

-630 DLMKMIAQGT
+630 NLMKIISQGT
-640 SVYKI
+640 TIYKI
-645 KKEDQK
+645 KKDDQK
-651 KLEQILEF
+651 KLEQILDF

-664 YVKIVSN
+664 YVRIISN

>member
-51 SIPIEDLDQWFLEKT
+51 SIPLEDLDQWFLEKT

-111 HFNTKNLVLLF
+111 HFNAKNLVLLL

-130 LPIKAGTLLILIISV
+130 LSIKAGTLLILIISV
-145 LTFVFYLIRVMVTFS
+145 LTFVFYLIRVVVTFS

-175 LISLVWYVPELPEGI
+175 LISLVWYVPELPDFV
-190 LGNLSWNIGAI
+190 LKNLSWSIGSII
-201 LLLIELIILIEI
+201 LLIEI
-213 IGAMIYLKAKGYLA
+213 IGSIFYLKVKGHLRPTS
-227 INAHLIVGIIGFL
+227 HLIVGIIIFL
-240 TISELS
+240 IINEIS
-246 MLVVESNVINTS
+246 MLVAESNVLNTS

-317 LINDGSRDKTEEII
+317 LINDGSQDETEEIL
-331 RRYLGNTKLPLTYT
+331 RRYLGNTKLSLKYT

-352 FQSIRHGLKYASGE
+352 FKAIRHGLKYASGE

-395 DGMFIG
+395 DGMFVG
-401 IRAMYQRLKDGK
+401 SRAMYQRLKDGK

-447 EVFETSVYENY
+447 EIFETSVYENY
-458 LINGMPAWYNAQN
+458 LINGMPVWYNAEN
-471 NLGLRVANGN
+471 NLGLRVVNGN

-489 SKKSS
+489 SKK
-494 LVNNHLKQNNSK
+494 VNLGDNSLKQNNSK

-519 HIVSRIKIPAYSTQA
+519 HIVSRINVPAYSTQA

-542 LRIASLY
+542 LHIASLY

-589 NFNPQKVVKIIIHKD
+589 NFDPQKTAKLVIPKG

-611 EIEEFNKK
+611 EIDEFSNK
-619 LSKNMLDQFYY
+619 LSKNTLDQFYY
-630 DLMKMIAQGT
+630 DFMKIIGQGT
-640 SVYKI
+640 TIYEI
-645 KKEDQK
+645 KKDDQK
-651 KLEQILEF
+651 KLEQILDF

-664 YVKIVSN
+664 YVRIISN

>member
-111 HFNTKNLVLLF
+111 HFNAKNLVLLL

-145 LTFVFYLIRVMVTFS
+145 LTFVFYLIRVVVTFS

-175 LISLVWYVPELPEGI
+175 LISLVWYVPELPDFV
-190 LGNLSWNIGAI
+190 LKNLSWSIGSII
-201 LLLIELIILIEI
+201 LLIEI
-213 IGAMIYLKAKGYLA
+213 IGSIFYLKVKGHLRPTS
-227 INAHLIVGIIGFL
+227 HLIVGIIIFL
-240 TISELS
+240 IINEIS
-246 MLVVESNVINTS
+246 MLVAESNVLNTS

-296 NTIVE
+296 KTIVE

-317 LINDGSRDKTEEII
+317 LINDGSQDETETIL
-331 RRYLGNTKLPLTYT
+331 RRYLGNTKLPLKYT

-352 FQSIRHGLKYASGE
+352 FKAIRHGLKYASGE

-395 DGMFIG
+395 DGMFVG

-434 GKNIYTNYAFWRR
+434 GTNIYTNYAFWRR
-447 EVFETSVYENY
+447 EIFETSVYENY
-458 LINGMPAWYNAQN
+458 LINGMPAWYNAEN
-471 NLGLRVANGN
+471 NLGLRVVNGN

-489 SKKSS
+489 SKK
-494 LVNNHLKQNNSK
+494 VNLGDNPLKQNNSK

-519 HIVSRIKIPAYSTQA
+519 HIVSRINVPAYSTQA

-542 LRIASLY
+542 LHIASLY

-589 NFNPQKVVKIIIHKD
+589 NFDPQKTAKIVIPKG

-611 EIEEFNKK
+611 GIDEFSNK
-619 LSKNMLDQFYY
+619 LSKNTLEQFYY
-630 DLMKMIAQGT
+630 DLMKIISQGT
-640 SVYKI
+640 TIYKI
-645 KKEDQK
+645 KKDDQK

-664 YVKIVSN
+664 YVKIISN

>member
-51 SIPIEDLDQWFLEKT
+51 SIPLEDLDQWFLEKT

-111 HFNTKNLVLLF
+111 HFNAKNLVLLL

-130 LPIKAGTLLILIISV
+130 LSIKAGTLLILIISV
-145 LTFVFYLIRVMVTFS
+145 LTFVFYLIRVVVTFS

-175 LISLVWYVPELPEGI
+175 LISLVWYVPELPDFV
-190 LGNLSWNIGAI
+190 LKNLSWSIGSII
-201 LLLIELIILIEI
+201 LLIEI
-213 IGAMIYLKAKGYLA
+213 IGSIFYLKVKGHLRPSS
-227 INAHLIVGIIGFL
+227 HLIVGIIIFL
-240 TISELS
+240 IINEIS
-246 MLVVESNVINTS
+246 MLVAESNVLNTS

-288 LIPAYNSA
+288 LIPTYNSA
-296 NTIVE
+296 KTIVE

-317 LINDGSRDKTEEII
+317 LINDGSQDETEEIL
-331 RRYLGNTKLPLTYT
+331 RRYLGNTKLSLKYT

-352 FQSIRHGLKYASGE
+352 FKAIRHGLKYASGE

-395 DGMFIG
+395 DGMFVG

-447 EVFETSVYENY
+447 EIFETSVYENY
-458 LINGMPAWYNAQN
+458 LINGMPVWYNAEN
-471 NLGLRVANGN
+471 NLGLRVVNGN

-489 SKKSS
+489 SKK
-494 LVNNHLKQNNSK
+494 VNLGDNSLKQNNSK

-519 HIVSRIKIPAYSTQA
+519 HIVSRINVPAYSTQA

-542 LRIASLY
+542 LHIASLY

-589 NFNPQKVVKIIIHKD
+589 NFDPQKTAKLVIPKG

-611 EIEEFNKK
+611 EIDEFSNK
-619 LSKNMLDQFYY
+619 LSKNTLDQFYY
-630 DLMKMIAQGT
+630 DFMKIIGQGT
-640 SVYKI
+640 TIYEI
-645 KKEDQK
+645 KKDDQK
-651 KLEQILEF
+651 KLEQILDF

-664 YVKIVSN
+664 YVRIISN

>member
-28 WKGDNGFFIVSAAY
+28 WKDDNGFFIVSAAY
-42 GLILLLLAL
+42 GLVLILLAL

-111 HFNTKNLVLLF
+111 HFNAKNLVLLL

-145 LTFVFYLIRVMVTFS
+145 LTFVFYLIRVVVTFS

-175 LISLVWYVPELPEGI
+175 LISLVWYVPELPDFV
-190 LGNLSWNIGAI
+190 LKNLSWSIGSII
-201 LLLIELIILIEI
+201 LLIEI
-213 IGAMIYLKAKGYLA
+213 IGSIFYLKVKGHL
-227 INAHLIVGIIGFL
+227 IPTSHLIVGIIIFL
-240 TISELS
+240 IINEIS
-246 MLVVESNVINTS
+246 MLVAESNVLNTS

-296 NTIVE
+296 KTIVE

-317 LINDGSRDKTEEII
+317 LINDGSQDETETIL
-331 RRYLGNTKLPLTYT
+331 RRYLGNTKLPLKYT

-352 FQSIRHGLKYASGE
+352 FKAIRHGLKYASGE

-395 DGMFIG
+395 DGMFVG

-434 GKNIYTNYAFWRR
+434 GTNIYTNYAFWRR
-447 EVFETSVYENY
+447 EIFETSVYENY
-458 LINGMPAWYNAQN
+458 LINGMPAWYNAEN
-471 NLGLRVANGN
+471 NLGLRVVNGN

-489 SKKSS
+489 SKK
-494 LVNNHLKQNNSK
+494 VNLGDNPLKQNNSK

-519 HIVSRIKIPAYSTQA
+519 HIVSRINVPAYSTQA
-534 TLYNLINR
+534 TLYNLISR
-542 LRIASLY
+542 LHIASLY

-560 KEITPLVVK
+560 KKITPLVVK

-589 NFNPQKVVKIIIHKD
+589 NFDPQKTAKIVIPKG

-611 EIEEFNKK
+611 EIDEFSNK

-630 DLMKMIAQGT
+630 DLMKIISQGT
-640 SVYKI
+640 TIYKI
-645 KKEDQK
+645 KKYDQK

-664 YVKIVSN
+664 YVKIISN

>member
-111 HFNTKNLVLLF
+111 HFNAKNLVLLL

-145 LTFVFYLIRVMVTFS
+145 LTFVFYLIRVVVTFS

-175 LISLVWYVPELPEGI
+175 LISLVWYVPELPDFV
-190 LGNLSWNIGAI
+190 LKNLSWSIGSII
-201 LLLIELIILIEI
+201 LLIEI
-213 IGAMIYLKAKGYLA
+213 IGSIFYLKVKGHLRPTS
-227 INAHLIVGIIGFL
+227 HLIVGIIIFL
-240 TISELS
+240 IVNEIS
-246 MLVVESNVINTS
+246 MLVAESNVLNTS

-296 NTIVE
+296 KTIVE

-317 LINDGSRDKTEEII
+317 LINDGSQDETEKIL
-331 RRYLGNTKLPLTYT
+331 RRYLGNTKLPLKYT

-352 FQSIRHGLKYASGE
+352 FKAIRHGLKYASGE

-381 VFYRAVSTILGEKC
+381 VFYRAVNTILGEKC
-395 DGMFIG
+395 DGMFVG

-434 GKNIYTNYAFWRR
+434 GTNIYTNYAFWRR
-447 EVFETSVYENY
+447 EIFETSVYENY
-458 LINGMPAWYNAQN
+458 LINGMPAWYNAEN
-471 NLGLRVANGN
+471 NLGLKVVNGN

-489 SKKSS
+489 SKK
-494 LVNNHLKQNNSK
+494 VNLGDNPLKQNNSK

-519 HIVSRIKIPAYSTQA
+519 HIVSRINVPAYSTQA
-534 TLYNLINR
+534 TLYNLISR
-542 LRIASLY
+542 LHIASLY

-560 KEITPLVVK
+560 KKITPLVVK

-589 NFNPQKVVKIIIHKD
+589 NFDPQKTAKIVIPKG

-611 EIEEFNKK
+611 EFDEFSNK

-630 DLMKMIAQGT
+630 DLMKIISQGT
-640 SVYKI
+640 TIYKI
-645 KKEDQK
+645 KKDDQK

-664 YVKIVSN
+664 YVKIISN

>member
-111 HFNTKNLVLLF
+111 HFNAKNLVLLL

-145 LTFVFYLIRVMVTFS
+145 LTFVFYLIRVVVTFS

-175 LISLVWYVPELPEGI
+175 LISLVWYVPELPDFV
-190 LGNLSWNIGAI
+190 LKNLSWSIGSII
-201 LLLIELIILIEI
+201 LLIEI
-213 IGAMIYLKAKGYLA
+213 IGSISYLKVKGHLRPTS
-227 INAHLIVGIIGFL
+227 HLIVGIIIFL
-240 TISELS
+240 IINEIS
-246 MLVVESNVINTS
+246 MLVAESNVLNTS

-296 NTIVE
+296 KTIVE

-317 LINDGSRDKTEEII
+317 LINDGSQDETEEIL
-331 RRYLGNTKLPLTYT
+331 RRYLGNTKLPLKYT

-352 FQSIRHGLKYASGE
+352 FKAIRHGLKYASGE

-371 DADKILFNQN
+371 DADKILLNQN

-395 DGMFIG
+395 DGMFVG

-434 GKNIYTNYAFWRR
+434 GTNIYTNYAFWRR
-447 EVFETSVYENY
+447 EIFETSVYENY
-458 LINGMPAWYNAQN
+458 LINGMPAWYNAEN
-471 NLGLRVANGN
+471 NLGLRVVNGN

-489 SKKSS
+489 SKK
-494 LVNNHLKQNNSK
+494 VNLGDNPLKQNNSK

-519 HIVSRIKIPAYSTQA
+519 HIVSRINVPAYSTQA
-534 TLYNLINR
+534 TLYNLISR
-542 LRIASLY
+542 LHIASLY

-560 KEITPLVVK
+560 KKITPLVVK

-589 NFNPQKVVKIIIHKD
+589 NFNPQKTAKIVIPKG

-611 EIEEFNKK
+611 EIDEFSNK

-630 DLMKMIAQGT
+630 DLIKIISQGT
-640 SVYKI
+640 TIYKI
-645 KKEDQK
+645 KKDDQK

-664 YVKIVSN
+664 YVKIISN

>member
-14 IGILPLIFEFSSNI
+14 IGILPLIFELSSNI

-42 GLILLLLAL
+42 GLILLLLTL
-51 SIPIEDLDQWFLEKT
+51 SIPLEDLDQWFLEKT
-66 LSLLSVFLALAVVL
+66 LSLLSVFLALVVVL
-80 NNLDIFPLSE
+80 NNLAIFPLSE
-90 IGALYQLTIISY
+90 SGALYQLTIISY

-111 HFNTKNLVLLF
+111 HFNAKNLVLLL

-145 LTFVFYLIRVMVTFS
+145 LTFVFYLIRVVVTFS

-175 LISLVWYVPELPEGI
+175 LISLVWYVPELPDFV
-190 LGNLSWNIGAI
+190 LKNLSWSIGSII
-201 LLLIELIILIEI
+201 LLIEI
-213 IGAMIYLKAKGYLA
+213 IGSIFYLKVRGHLRPTS
-227 INAHLIVGIIGFL
+227 HLIVGIIIFL
-240 TISELS
+240 IINEIS

-280 KKQVKISV
+280 KKQVKVSV

-296 NTIVE
+296 KTIVE

-317 LINDGSRDKTEEII
+317 LINDGSRDETGEVL
-331 RRYLGNTKLPLTYT
+331 RRYLGNTKLPLKYT

-352 FQSIRHGLKYASGE
+352 FQAIRHGLKYAHGE

-395 DGMFIG
+395 DGMFVG

-413 FHLVRPY
+413 FYLVRPY

-428 KTALGL
+428 KTALGF

-458 LINGMPAWYNAQN
+458 LINGMPAWYNART

-489 SKKSS
+489 SKKVD
-494 LVNNHLKQNNSK
+494 LVDNPLKQTNSK

-534 TLYNLINR
+534 ALYNLINR
-542 LRIASLY
+542 LHIASLY

-560 KEITPLVVK
+560 KEITPLVIK
-569 NIKDSELDN
+569 NSELN
-578 VYLKTIVDFSN
+578 NIYLKTIADFSN
-589 NFNPQKVVKIIIHKD
+589 NFDPQKIAKIAIPKGI
-604 TKIYWGT
+604 KIYWGT

-619 LSKNMLDQFYY
+619 LSKNTLDQFYY
-630 DLMKMIAQGT
+630 DLMKIIGQGT
-640 SVYKI
+640 TIYEI
-645 KKEDQK
+645 KKDDQK
-651 KLEQILEF
+651 KLEQVLEF
-659 FTIRD
+659 FTIKD

>member
-111 HFNTKNLVLLF
+111 HFNAKNLVLLL

-145 LTFVFYLIRVMVTFS
+145 LTFVFYLIRVVVTFS

-175 LISLVWYVPELPEGI
+175 LISLVWYVPELPDFV
-190 LGNLSWNIGAI
+190 LKNLSWSIGSII
-201 LLLIELIILIEI
+201 LLIEI
-213 IGAMIYLKAKGYLA
+213 IGSIFYLKVKGHL
-227 INAHLIVGIIGFL
+227 IPTSHLIVGIIIFL
-240 TISELS
+240 IINEIS
-246 MLVVESNVINTS
+246 MLVAESNVLNTS
-258 YLVLIFILSLSI
+258 YLVIIFILSLSI

-296 NTIVE
+296 KTIVE

-317 LINDGSRDKTEEII
+317 LINDGSQDGTEEIL
-331 RRYLGNTKLPLTYT
+331 RRYLGNTKLPLKYT

-352 FQSIRHGLKYASGE
+352 FKAIRHGLKYASGE

-395 DGMFIG
+395 DGMFVG

-434 GKNIYTNYAFWRR
+434 GTNIYTNYAFWRR
-447 EVFETSVYENY
+447 EIFETSVYENY
-458 LINGMPAWYNAQN
+458 LINGMPAWYNAEN
-471 NLGLRVANGN
+471 NLGLRVVNGN

-489 SKKSS
+489 SKK
-494 LVNNHLKQNNSK
+494 VNLGDNPLKQNNSK

-519 HIVSRIKIPAYSTQA
+519 HIVSRINVPAYSTQA
-534 TLYNLINR
+534 TLYNLISR
-542 LRIASLY
+542 LHIASLY

-560 KEITPLVVK
+560 KKITPLVVK

-589 NFNPQKVVKIIIHKD
+589 NFDPQKTAKIVIPKG

-611 EIEEFNKK
+611 EFDEFSNK

-630 DLMKMIAQGT
+630 DLIKIISQGT
-640 SVYKI
+640 TIYKI
-645 KKEDQK
+645 KKDDQK

-664 YVKIVSN
+664 YVKIISN

>member
-1 MENYHKSK
+1 MENYHKSN

-111 HFNTKNLVLLF
+111 HFNAKNLVLLL

-130 LPIKAGTLLILIISV
+130 LSIKAGTLLILIISV
-145 LTFVFYLIRVMVTFS
+145 LIFVFYLIRVVVTFS
-160 EQLRPFLLCVYLIVL
+160 EQLLPFLLCVYLIVL
-175 LISLVWYVPELPEGI
+175 LISLVWYVPELPDFV
-190 LGNLSWNIGAI
+190 LKNLSWSIGSII
-201 LLLIELIILIEI
+201 LLIEI
-213 IGAMIYLKAKGYLA
+213 IGSIFYLKVKGHLRPTS
-227 INAHLIVGIIGFL
+227 HLIVGIIIFL
-240 TISELS
+240 IVNEIS
-246 MLVVESNVINTS
+246 MLVAESNVLNTS

-296 NTIVE
+296 KTIVE

-311 QNWEII
+311 KNWEII
-317 LINDGSRDKTEEII
+317 LINDGSQDETEKIL
-331 RRYLGNTKLPLTYT
+331 RRYLGNTKLPLKYT

-352 FQSIRHGLKYASGE
+352 FKAIRHGLKYASGE

-395 DGMFIG
+395 DGMFVG

-434 GKNIYTNYAFWRR
+434 GTNIYTNYAFWRR
-447 EVFETSVYENY
+447 EIFETSVYENY
-458 LINGMPAWYNAQN
+458 LINGMPAWYNAEN
-471 NLGLRVANGN
+471 NLGLRVVNGN

-489 SKKSS
+489 SKK
-494 LVNNHLKQNNSK
+494 VNLGDNPLKQNNSK

-519 HIVSRIKIPAYSTQA
+519 HIVSRINVPAYSTQA
-534 TLYNLINR
+534 TLYNLISR
-542 LRIASLY
+542 LHIASLY

-560 KEITPLVVK
+560 KKITPLVVK

-589 NFNPQKVVKIIIHKD
+589 NFDPQKTAKIVIPKG

-611 EIEEFNKK
+611 EIDEFSNK

-630 DLMKMIAQGT
+630 DLMKIISQGT
-640 SVYKI
+640 TIYKI
-645 KKEDQK
+645 KKDDQK

-664 YVKIVSN
+664 YVKIISN

>member
-111 HFNTKNLVLLF
+111 HFNAKNLVLLL

-145 LTFVFYLIRVMVTFS
+145 LTFVFYLIRVVVTFS

-175 LISLVWYVPELPEGI
+175 LISLVWYVPELPDFV
-190 LGNLSWNIGAI
+190 LKNLSWSIG
-201 LLLIELIILIEI
+201 LIILLIEI
-213 IGAMIYLKAKGYLA
+213 IGSIFYLKVKDHLRPTS
-227 INAHLIVGIIGFL
+227 HLIVGIIIFL
-240 TISELS
+240 IINEIS
-246 MLVVESNVINTS
+246 MLVAESNVLNTS

-296 NTIVE
+296 KTIVE

-317 LINDGSRDKTEEII
+317 LINDGSQDETEKIL
-331 RRYLGNTKLPLTYT
+331 RRYLGNTKLPLKYT

-352 FQSIRHGLKYASGE
+352 FKAIRHGLKYASGE

-395 DGMFIG
+395 DGMFVG

-434 GKNIYTNYAFWRR
+434 GTNIYTNYAFWRR
-447 EVFETSVYENY
+447 EIFETSVYENY
-458 LINGMPAWYNAQN
+458 LINGMPAWYNAEN
-471 NLGLRVANGN
+471 NLGLRVVNGN

-489 SKKSS
+489 SKK
-494 LVNNHLKQNNSK
+494 VNLGDNPLKQNNSK

-519 HIVSRIKIPAYSTQA
+519 HIVSRINVPAYSTQA
-534 TLYNLINR
+534 TLYNLISR
-542 LRIASLY
+542 LHIASLY

-560 KEITPLVVK
+560 KKITPLVVK

-589 NFNPQKVVKIIIHKD
+589 NFDPQKTAKIVIPKG

-611 EIEEFNKK
+611 EIDEFSNK

-630 DLMKMIAQGT
+630 DLMKIISQGT
-640 SVYKI
+640 TIYKI
-645 KKEDQK
+645 KKDDQK

-664 YVKIVSN
+664 YVKIISN

>member
-14 IGILPLIFEFSSNI
+14 IGILPLIFEFSSNL

-51 SIPIEDLDQWFLEKT
+51 SIPLEDLDQWFLEKT

-111 HFNTKNLVLLF
+111 HFNAKNLVLLL

-130 LPIKAGTLLILIISV
+130 LSIKAGTLLILIISV
-145 LTFVFYLIRVMVTFS
+145 LTFVFYLIRVVVTFS

-175 LISLVWYVPELPEGI
+175 LISLVWYVPELPDFV
-190 LGNLSWNIGAI
+190 LKNLSWSIGSII
-201 LLLIELIILIEI
+201 LLIEI
-213 IGAMIYLKAKGYLA
+213 IGSIFYLKVKGHLRPTS
-227 INAHLIVGIIGFL
+227 HLIVGIIIFL
-240 TISELS
+240 IINEIS
-246 MLVVESNVINTS
+246 MLVAESNVLNTS

-296 NTIVE
+296 KTIVE

-317 LINDGSRDKTEEII
+317 LINDGSQDETEEIL
-331 RRYLGNTKLPLTYT
+331 RRYLGNTKLPLKYT

-352 FQSIRHGLKYASGE
+352 FKAIRHGLKYASGE

-395 DGMFIG
+395 DGMFVG

-447 EVFETSVYENY
+447 EIFETSVYENY
-458 LINGMPAWYNAQN
+458 LINGMPVWYNAEN
-471 NLGLRVANGN
+471 NLGLRVVNGN

-489 SKKSS
+489 SKKAN
-494 LVNNHLKQNNSK
+494 LGDNPLKQNNSK

-519 HIVSRIKIPAYSTQA
+519 HIVSRINVPAYSTQA

-542 LRIASLY
+542 LHIASLY

-589 NFNPQKVVKIIIHKD
+589 NFDPQKTTKIVIPKG

-611 EIEEFNKK
+611 EIDEFSNK

-630 DLMKMIAQGT
+630 DLMKIISQGT
-640 SVYKI
+640 TIYKI
-645 KKEDQK
+645 KKDDQK
-651 KLEQILEF
+651 KLEQILDF

-664 YVKIVSN
+664 YVRIISN

>member
-111 HFNTKNLVLLF
+111 HFNAKNLVLLL

-145 LTFVFYLIRVMVTFS
+145 LTFVFYLIRVVVTFS

-175 LISLVWYVPELPEGI
+175 LISLVWYVPELPDFV
-190 LGNLSWNIGAI
+190 LKNLSWSIGSII
-201 LLLIELIILIEI
+201 LLIEI
-213 IGAMIYLKAKGYLA
+213 IGSIFYLKVKGHL
-227 INAHLIVGIIGFL
+227 IPTSHLIVGIIIFL
-240 TISELS
+240 IINEIS
-246 MLVVESNVINTS
+246 MLVAESNVLNTS

-296 NTIVE
+296 KTIVE

-317 LINDGSRDKTEEII
+317 LINDGSQDETEKIL
-331 RRYLGNTKLPLTYT
+331 RRYLGNTKLPLKYT

-352 FQSIRHGLKYASGE
+352 FKAIRHGLKYASGE

-395 DGMFIG
+395 DGMFVG

-434 GKNIYTNYAFWRR
+434 GTNIYTNYAFWRR
-447 EVFETSVYENY
+447 EIFETSVYENY
-458 LINGMPAWYNAQN
+458 LINGMPAWYNAEN
-471 NLGLRVANGN
+471 NLGLRVVNGN

-489 SKKSS
+489 SKK
-494 LVNNHLKQNNSK
+494 VNLGDNPLKQNNSK

-519 HIVSRIKIPAYSTQA
+519 HIVSRINVPAYSTQA

-542 LRIASLY
+542 LNIASLY

-589 NFNPQKVVKIIIHKD
+589 NFDPQKTAKIVIPKG

-611 EIEEFNKK
+611 EIDEFSNK

-630 DLMKMIAQGT
+630 DLMKIISQGT
-640 SVYKI
+640 TIYKI
-645 KKEDQK
+645 KKDDQK

-664 YVKIVSN
+664 YVKIISN

>member
-51 SIPIEDLDQWFLEKT
+51 SIPLEDLDQWFLEKT

-111 HFNTKNLVLLF
+111 HFNAKNLVLLL

-130 LPIKAGTLLILIISV
+130 LSIKAGTLLILIISV
-145 LTFVFYLIRVMVTFS
+145 LTFVFYLIRVVVTFS

-175 LISLVWYVPELPEGI
+175 LISLVWYVPELPDFV
-190 LGNLSWNIGAI
+190 LKNLSWSIGSII
-201 LLLIELIILIEI
+201 LLIEI
-213 IGAMIYLKAKGYLA
+213 IGSIFYLKVKGHLRPTS
-227 INAHLIVGIIGFL
+227 HLIVGIIIFL
-240 TISELS
+240 IINEIS
-246 MLVVESNVINTS
+246 MLVAESNVLNTS

-296 NTIVE
+296 KTIVE

-317 LINDGSRDKTEEII
+317 LINDGSQDETEEIL
-331 RRYLGNTKLPLTYT
+331 RRYLGNTKLSLKYT

-352 FQSIRHGLKYASGE
+352 FKAIRHGLKYASGE

-395 DGMFIG
+395 DGMFVG

-447 EVFETSVYENY
+447 EIFETSVYENY
-458 LINGMPAWYNAQN
+458 LINGMPVWYNAEN
-471 NLGLRVANGN
+471 NLGLRVVNGN

-489 SKKSS
+489 SKK
-494 LVNNHLKQNNSK
+494 VNLGDNSLKQNNSK

-519 HIVSRIKIPAYSTQA
+519 HIVSRINVPAYSTQA

-542 LRIASLY
+542 LHIASLY

-589 NFNPQKVVKIIIHKD
+589 NFDPQKTTKIVIPKG

-611 EIEEFNKK
+611 EIDEFSNK

-630 DLMKMIAQGT
+630 DLMKIISQGT
-640 SVYKI
+640 TIYKI
-645 KKEDQK
+645 KKDDQK

-664 YVKIVSN
+664 YVKIISN

>member
-51 SIPIEDLDQWFLEKT
+51 SIPLEDLDQWFLEKT

-111 HFNTKNLVLLF
+111 HFNAKNLVLLL

-130 LPIKAGTLLILIISV
+130 LSIKAGTLLILIISV
-145 LTFVFYLIRVMVTFS
+145 LTFVFYLIRVVVTFS

-175 LISLVWYVPELPEGI
+175 LISLVWYVPELSDFV
-190 LGNLSWNIGAI
+190 LKNLSWSIGSII
-201 LLLIELIILIEI
+201 LLIEI
-213 IGAMIYLKAKGYLA
+213 IGSIFYLKVKGHLRPTS
-227 INAHLIVGIIGFL
+227 HLIVGIIIFL
-240 TISELS
+240 IINEIS
-246 MLVVESNVINTS
+246 MLVAESNVLNTS

-296 NTIVE
+296 KTIVE

-317 LINDGSRDKTEEII
+317 LINDGSQDETEEIL
-331 RRYLGNTKLPLTYT
+331 RRYLGNTKLSLKYT

-352 FQSIRHGLKYASGE
+352 FKAIRHGLKYASGE

-395 DGMFIG
+395 DGMFVG

-447 EVFETSVYENY
+447 EIFETSVYENY
-458 LINGMPAWYNAQN
+458 LINGMPVWYNAEN
-471 NLGLRVANGN
+471 NLGLRVVNGN

-489 SKKSS
+489 SKK
-494 LVNNHLKQNNSK
+494 VNLGDNSLKQNNSK

-519 HIVSRIKIPAYSTQA
+519 HIVSRINVPAYSTQA

-542 LRIASLY
+542 LHIASLY

-589 NFNPQKVVKIIIHKD
+589 NFDPQKTAKLVIPKG

-611 EIEEFNKK
+611 EIDEFSNK
-619 LSKNMLDQFYY
+619 LSKNTLDQFYY
-630 DLMKMIAQGT
+630 DFMKIIGQGT
-640 SVYKI
+640 TIYEI
-645 KKEDQK
+645 KKDDQK
-651 KLEQILEF
+651 KLEQILDF

-664 YVKIVSN
+664 YVRIISN

>member
-51 SIPIEDLDQWFLEKT
+51 SVPLEDLDQWFLEKT
-66 LSLLSVFLALAVVL
+66 LSLLSVFLALAMVL

-111 HFNTKNLVLLF
+111 HFNAKNLVLLL

-145 LTFVFYLIRVMVTFS
+145 LTFVFYLIRVVVTFS

-175 LISLVWYVPELPEGI
+175 LISLVWYVPEVPDFVFK
-190 LGNLSWNIGAI
+190 NLSWSIGSVI
-201 LLLIELIILIEI
+201 LLIEI
-213 IGAMIYLKAKGYLA
+213 IGSIFYLKVKGHLRPTS
-227 INAHLIVGIIGFL
+227 HLIVGIIIFL
-240 TISELS
+240 IINEIS
-246 MLVVESNVINTS
+246 MLVAESNVLNTS

-270 VNIFGNISLG
+270 VNIFGNINLG

-296 NTIVE
+296 KTIVE

-317 LINDGSRDKTEEII
+317 LINDGSQDETEEIL
-331 RRYLGNTKLPLTYT
+331 RRYLGNTKLPLKYT

-352 FQSIRHGLKYASGE
+352 FKAIRHGLKYASGE

-395 DGMFIG
+395 DGMFVG

-447 EVFETSVYENY
+447 EIFETSVYENY
-458 LINGMPAWYNAQN
+458 LINGMPVWYNAEN
-471 NLGLRVANGN
+471 NLGLRVVNGN

-489 SKKSS
+489 SKKAN
-494 LVNNHLKQNNSK
+494 LGDNPLKQNNSK

-519 HIVSRIKIPAYSTQA
+519 HIVSRINVPAYSTQA
-534 TLYNLINR
+534 TLYDLINR
-542 LRIASLY
+542 LHIASLY

-560 KEITPLVVK
+560 KEITPLVTK
-569 NIKDSELDN
+569 NIKNSELN
-578 VYLKTIVDFSN
+578 NIYLKTIADFSN
-589 NFNPQKVVKIIIHKD
+589 NFDPQKTAKIAIPKG

-611 EIEEFNKK
+611 EIEEFSKK
-619 LSKNMLDQFYY
+619 LSKNTLDQFYY
-630 DLMKMIAQGT
+630 DFMKIIGQGT
-640 SVYKI
+640 TIYEI
-645 KKEDQK
+645 KKDDQK

-664 YVKIVSN
+664 YVKIISN

>member
-42 GLILLLLAL
+42 GLVLLLLAL

-111 HFNTKNLVLLF
+111 HFNAKNLVLLL

-145 LTFVFYLIRVMVTFS
+145 LTFVFYLIRVVVTFS

-175 LISLVWYVPELPEGI
+175 LISLVWYVPELPDFV
-190 LGNLSWNIGAI
+190 LKNLSWSIGSII
-201 LLLIELIILIEI
+201 LLIEI
-213 IGAMIYLKAKGYLA
+213 IGSIFYLKVKGHLRPTS
-227 INAHLIVGIIGFL
+227 HLIVGIIIFL
-240 TISELS
+240 IVNEIS
-246 MLVVESNVINTS
+246 MLVSESNVLNTS

-296 NTIVE
+296 KTIVE

-317 LINDGSRDKTEEII
+317 LINDGSQDETEKIL
-331 RRYLGNTKLPLTYT
+331 RRYLGNTKLPLKYT

-352 FQSIRHGLKYASGE
+352 FKAIRHGLKYASGE

-395 DGMFIG
+395 DGMFVG

-434 GKNIYTNYAFWRR
+434 GTNIYTNYAFWRR
-447 EVFETSVYENY
+447 EIFETSVYENY
-458 LINGMPAWYNAQN
+458 LINGMPAWYNAEN
-471 NLGLRVANGN
+471 NLGLRVVNGN

-489 SKKSS
+489 SKK
-494 LVNNHLKQNNSK
+494 VNLGDNPLKQNNSK

-519 HIVSRIKIPAYSTQA
+519 HIVSRINVPAYSTQE
-534 TLYNLINR
+534 TLYNLISR
-542 LRIASLY
+542 LHIASLY

-560 KEITPLVVK
+560 KKITPLVVK

-589 NFNPQKVVKIIIHKD
+589 NFDPQKTAKIVIPKG

-611 EIEEFNKK
+611 EIDEFSNR

-630 DLMKMIAQGT
+630 DLMKIISQGT
-640 SVYKI
+640 TIYKI
-645 KKEDQK
+645 KKDDQK

-664 YVKIVSN
+664 YVNIKKRHQI

>member
-1 MENYHKSK
+1 MVFRKN
-9 ILAIL
+9 
-14 IGILPLIFEFSSNI
+14 FESSFS
-28 WKGDNGFFIVSAAY
+28 
-42 GLILLLLAL
+42 
-51 SIPIEDLDQWFLEKT
+51 
-66 LSLLSVFLALAVVL
+66 FLALAVVL
-80 NNLDIFPLSE
+80 NNLEIFPLSE

-111 HFNTKNLVLLF
+111 HLNTKNLVLLL

-175 LISLVWYVPELPEGI
+175 LISLVWYVPELPDFV
-190 LGNLSWNIGAI
+190 LKNLSWSIGSII
-201 LLLIELIILIEI
+201 LLIEI
-213 IGAMIYLKAKGYLA
+213 IGSIFYLKVKGHLRSTS
-227 INAHLIVGIIGFL
+227 HLIVGIIIFL
-240 TISELS
+240 IINEIS
-246 MLVVESNVINTS
+246 MLVAESNVINTS
-258 YLVLIFILSLSI
+258 YLVLIFILALSI

-288 LIPAYNSA
+288 LVPAHNSA

-589 NFNPQKVVKIIIHKD
+589 NFDPQKTAKIVIPKG

-611 EIEEFNKK
+611 EIDEFSNK

-630 DLMKMIAQGT
+630 DLMKIISQGT
-640 SVYKI
+640 NIYKI
-645 KKEDQK
+645 KKDDQK

-664 YVKIVSN
+664 YVKIISN

>member
-1 MENYHKSK
+1 MENYHKSN

-66 LSLLSVFLALAVVL
+66 LSLLSFFLALAVVL

-102 MGILYFLDR
+102 MGILYFLDL
-111 HFNTKNLVLLF
+111 HFNAKNLVLLL

-145 LTFVFYLIRVMVTFS
+145 LTFVFYLIRVVVTFS

-175 LISLVWYVPELPEGI
+175 LISLVWYVPELPDFV
-190 LGNLSWNIGAI
+190 LKNLSWSIGSII
-201 LLLIELIILIEI
+201 LLIEI
-213 IGAMIYLKAKGYLA
+213 IGSIFYLKVKDHLRPTS
-227 INAHLIVGIIGFL
+227 HLIVGIIIFL
-240 TISELS
+240 IINEIS
-246 MLVVESNVINTS
+246 MLVAESNVLNTS

-288 LIPAYNSA
+288 LIPTYNSA
-296 NTIVE
+296 KTIVE

-317 LINDGSRDKTEEII
+317 LINDGSQDETETIL
-331 RRYLGNTKLPLTYT
+331 RRYLGNTKLPLKYT

-352 FQSIRHGLKYASGE
+352 FKAIRHGLKYASGE

-395 DGMFIG
+395 DGMFVG

-434 GKNIYTNYAFWRR
+434 GTNIYTNYAFWRR
-447 EVFETSVYENY
+447 EIFETSVYENY
-458 LINGMPAWYNAQN
+458 LINGMPAWYNAEN
-471 NLGLRVANGN
+471 NLGLRVVNGN

-489 SKKSS
+489 SKK
-494 LVNNHLKQNNSK
+494 VNLGDNPLKQNNSK

-519 HIVSRIKIPAYSTQA
+519 HIVSRINVPAYSTQA
-534 TLYNLINR
+534 TLYNLISR
-542 LRIASLY
+542 LHIASLY

-560 KEITPLVVK
+560 KKITPLVVK

-589 NFNPQKVVKIIIHKD
+589 NFDPQKTAKIVIPKG

-611 EIEEFNKK
+611 EIDEFSNK

-630 DLMKMIAQGT
+630 DLMKIISQGT
-640 SVYKI
+640 
-645 KKEDQK
+645 
-651 KLEQILEF
+651 
-659 FTIRD
+659 T
-664 YVKIVSN
+664 